1 MMSSVLFYDKWKKIK
16 TDLPVTLPPCNIAY
30 KTKQINMHVIFE
42 IIHFK
47 MQIHWE
53 LN

>member
-1 MMSSVLFYDKWKKIK
+1 MSSILLNEQEEKIK

-30 KTKQINMHVIFE
+30 KTKQISLHVIFE
-42 IIHFK
+42 IVQLK
-47 MQIHWE
+47 MQINWE